1 MSPFFEEENAEAKE
15 TELRERLKLKWLPF
29 AEGFV
34 VEHVDKYES
43 FLSLSDEEQNT
54 FIATLGET
62 DFEFY
67 ITLLTSRAMYRD
79 PVDRTPGSIT
89 EALVA
94 RYPDKYG
101 ASF

>member
-1 MSPFFEEENAEAKE
+1 MDSFFEDENAEAKE
-15 TELRERLKLKWLPF
+15 TELKERLKLKWLPF

-43 FLSLSDEEQNT
+43 FLSLSDEEQNA
-54 FIATLGET
+54 FLATLVEA

-67 ITLLTSRAMYRD
+67 ITLLTARAMYRD

-94 RYPDKYG
+94 KYPEKYG
-101 ASF
+101 AGF